1 MVLGCVEG
9 IAGQLVAFPEGRW
22 AKGRQKLDRHMAL
35 GGVIHSQEFG
45 DVFTRCLLTCL
56 VPALR

>member
-1 MVLGCVEG
+1 MSRASQVSWM
-9 IAGQLVAFPEGRW
+9 AFPEGRW